1 MQNSGQA
8 GARAVV
14 TRAARP
20 CEVGGLT
27 MEAAAMVGLCTVLL
41 VWLYTLTHL
50 MFRKPH
56 AG

>member
-1 MQNSGQA
+1 
-8 GARAVV
+8 
-14 TRAARP
+14 
-20 CEVGGLT
+20 